1 MARAKTGRLANVRG
15 VYQIWQIIR
24 PSLPPDQPLLL
35 AGILLSAL
43 NVGFRL
49 AQPWPLKWIIDHVA
63 QDDTSVTWLPTWL
76 GEPIIFLVTVFVV
89 VVVAGASTEYAQR
102 LVLAIL
108 GTRVVHRFRAVL
120 YDRVMLLPL
129 SFHDRRDTGEL
140 ITRLVYD
147 TSRLRQGVITILTG
161 LFQNAFFFIA
171 AIALLL
177 WVDTLLATI
186 VGVSG
191 VVSIVIMR
199 RTGRRVSRAAKRAR
213 RNEGR
218 LASFVTEML
227 LGIRDL
233 QTFRPPQAGE
243 SRFHR
248 RNRRSLRKEQRVRRL
263 AAALVF
269 RVEAVL
275 GLTLAAVLLFGAR
288 RIQAGL
294 LTPGDLVLFV
304 HYTMAL
310 YRPYRQVA
318 RQAARFGR
326 TIACA
331 DRLAKILSVQAT
343 VVDLAG
349 AVEVAEVRGGFRLDG
364 AWYRNPIRRQRGRK
378 WTLRDVS
385 LTVQPGERIALLGQN
400 GAGKSSLLR
409 LLLRLADPTRG
420 SVSLDGRDIREY
432 TVESVRR
439 QMSVVFQESAMFSS
453 SVFDNLALGRPGA
466 TIDDVRAV
474 ADQVGLAGTIA
485 RLPNGYDTRIL
496 QRGTLL
502 SQGER
507 QRMAIARALL
517 RNGAIWLLDE
527 PTSAL
532 DPDSQ
537 RRIVEVLMTATHRR
551 TTIWVTHDEALLSCF
566 DRVIVLDLGAVT
578 FDGRP
583 SALLGRRDLPL
594 TIAQSVAG

>member
-1 MARAKTGRLANVRG
+1 MARRKTGRLANVRG
-15 VYQIWQIIR
+15 VHQIWQIIR
-24 PSLPPDQPLLL
+24 PYLPPDQPLLL

-63 QDDTSVTWLPTWL
+63 QDDTAVTWLPTWL
-76 GEPIIFLVTVFVV
+76 GGPIIFLVTVFVV

-108 GTRVVHRFRAVL
+108 GTRVVHRFRAAL

-140 ITRLVYD
+140 ITRIVYD
-147 TSRLRQGVITILTG
+147 TSRLRQGVIAILTR
-161 LFQNAFFFIA
+161 LFQNAFFFLA
-171 AIALLL
+171 AIAVLL

-191 VVSIVIMR
+191 VVSIAIMR
-199 RTGRRVSRAAKRAR
+199 RTGRRVRRAAKRAR

-218 LASFVTEML
+218 LAAFVTEML

-288 RIQAGL
+288 RVQAGL

-304 HYTMAL
+304 HYTIAL

-331 DRLAKILSVQAT
+331 DRLAKILSVQTT
-343 VVDLAG
+343 VADLAD
-349 AVEVAEVRGGFRLDG
+349 AVEVAEVRGEFRLDG

-409 LLLRLADPTRG
+409 LVLRLADPTRG

-432 TVESVRR
+432 TLQSVRR

-485 RLPNGYDTRIL
+485 RLPKGYDTRIL

-517 RNGAIWLLDE
+517 RDGAIWLLDE

-537 RRIVEVLMTATHRR
+537 RRIVELLITATHRR

-566 DRVIVLDLGAVT
+566 DRVIMLDLGAVT
-578 FDGRP
+578 FDGTP
-583 SALLGRRDLPL
+583 SALLGGRDLPL
-594 TIAQSVAG
+594 TIAGTVAG